1 MELIPEKIKNIEQI
15 PYKGYLYNLTT
26 ASGNLLANN
35 ILVRNSG
42 GLGTP
47 PHERLIPGFIHRAN
61 GGVLFIDE
69 VANLSKK
76 SQQELLT
83 ALQEKKYSIT
93 GQSERSSGAMTRS
106 QPVPCFVP
114 GIEINLPN
122 KKIKIDALVE
132 KTMDLYNKDIIK
144 KDGLDILELNKAD
157 SIKILVENRKGKI
170 KEESIAMMYRK
181 FYSGKVIRIKFTDGS
196 ELVSTPE
203 HPIRTNQGF
212 IKAGDITK
220 ETLVKGIEEKRIT
233 MIEEV
238 LATYSEENKRIAL
251 AYLNWLESAKRA
263 TFKQLNVDGKT
274 ISAWKK
280 GAIPHAIKALNWLEG
295 KSLLNLNEHDKRAR
309 ILARMAGVLFGDGN
323 INNRMNKVEFYTDVA
338 SLQDIEE
345 LKKDFN
351 FVFKDI
357 NSCFKIKRTKPRRG
371 EGLILVTYNAFVA
384 RYLYA
389 LGVPKG
395 DKVRQILKVPL
406 FIAGNKTLEKE
417 FYSSLL
423 ASELYAKLST
433 KSGSKDTATF
443 TLAKIER
450 YEKEHREFLQKIIS
464 FLEENQ
470 IKTLGIKKENEY
482 IKVRGR
488 GNPEKTH
495 IYVLSISSSYE
506 NLKNIIKLNLHYASY
521 KRAKL
526 IEVIKSGKG
535 YLRHVKLLKD
545 AHEELPRLREKGHT
559 IRQIADELKISKNT
573 IWKWVPKS
581 YQSYNQR
588 QKDIVRGLLAKGL
601 NPKEISKGF
610 NIPYP
615 TIIYWKN
622 SGVNKNVQV

>member
-1 MELIPEKIKNIEQI
+1 MVLIPEKIKNIEQI

-69 VANLSKK
+69 VANLSRK

-83 ALQEKKYSIT
+83 AIQEKKYSIT

-251 AYLNWLESAKRA
+251 AYLNWLERAKRA
-263 TFKQLNVDGKT
+263 TFK
-274 ISAWKK
+274 
-280 GAIPHAIKALNWLEG
+280 
-295 KSLLNLNEHDKRAR
+295 
-309 ILARMAGVLFGDGN
+309 
-323 INNRMNKVEFYTDVA
+323 
-338 SLQDIEE
+338 
-345 LKKDFN
+345 
-351 FVFKDI
+351 
-357 NSCFKIKRTKPRRG
+357 
-371 EGLILVTYNAFVA
+371 
-384 RYLYA
+384 
-389 LGVPKG
+389 
-395 DKVRQILKVPL
+395 
-406 FIAGNKTLEKE
+406 
-417 FYSSLL
+417 
-423 ASELYAKLST
+423 
-433 KSGSKDTATF
+433 
-443 TLAKIER
+443 
-450 YEKEHREFLQKIIS
+450 
-464 FLEENQ
+464 
-470 IKTLGIKKENEY
+470 
-482 IKVRGR
+482 
-488 GNPEKTH
+488 
-495 IYVLSISSSYE
+495 
-506 NLKNIIKLNLHYASY
+506 
-521 KRAKL
+521 
-526 IEVIKSGKG
+526 
-535 YLRHVKLLKD
+535 
-545 AHEELPRLREKGHT
+545 
-559 IRQIADELKISKNT
+559 
-573 IWKWVPKS
+573 
-581 YQSYNQR
+581 
-588 QKDIVRGLLAKGL
+588 
-601 NPKEISKGF
+601 
-610 NIPYP
+610 
-615 TIIYWKN
+615 
-622 SGVNKNVQV
+622 